1 MIRFLLAVLSTLA
14 CLACGG
20 DESSTDVARQP
31 APEPAPQTRPAEPGS
46 APPPAPGPGKVV
58 ARAQLVSQV
67 RGIEVA
73 NEYTRKFYAS
83 ELKELYSKFS
93 DEMKTVLPLERLA
106 TRQAEF
112 STQFGPE
119 SKVVHEESKMD
130 GGYRAFVRWARFE
143 KYDGVIGVQ
152 WILREDDTI
161 AGFFIRPAQPTV
173 AEAPR
178 TKEEEP

>member
-1 MIRFLLAVLSTLA
+1 MIRFLLVALSILA

-20 DESSTDVARQP
+20 DESPTQPETKPAESGSAPEP
-31 APEPAPQTRPAEPGS
+31 APEPAPGD
-46 APPPAPGPGKVV
+46 GKVV
-58 ARAQLVSQV
+58 VARPQIVTQV

-73 NEYTRKFYAS
+73 NEYTRKFYAG
-83 ELKELYSKFS
+83 ELKELYDKFS
-93 DEMKTVLPLERLA
+93 DEMRTVLPLPQLT

-119 SKVVHEESKMD
+119 TKLVHEESKMD

-152 WILREDDTI
+152 WILRKDDTI
-161 AGFFIRPAQPTV
+161 AGFFIRPAQPTTP
-173 AEAPR
+173 E
-178 TKEEEP
+178 TTQ